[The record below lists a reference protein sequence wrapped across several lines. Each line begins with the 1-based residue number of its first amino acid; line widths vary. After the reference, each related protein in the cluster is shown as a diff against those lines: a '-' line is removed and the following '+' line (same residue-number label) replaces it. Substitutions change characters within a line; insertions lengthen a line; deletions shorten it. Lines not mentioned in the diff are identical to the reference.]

1 MIVPSLPPLH
11 DTAPIVKLLKK
22 ISAGSVNKIVIVSS
36 QPFESVTVTLYLIP
50 PDKFV
55 AILSAPAC
63 LITPT
68 GQSNVNPGVP
78 PTTETLAIP
87 MVSPVQSRESTI
99 ALIKVRPKSGSV
111 SVTVSLS
118 EQAPRVLAVTIYWPA
133 GKFVALLSVCTGEL
147 FQE

>member
-1 MIVPSLPPLH
+1 
-11 DTAPIVKLLKK
+11 
-22 ISAGSVNKIVIVSS
+22 
-36 QPFESVTVTLYLIP
+36 
-50 PDKFV
+50 
-55 AILSAPAC
+55 
-63 LITPT
+63 
-68 GQSNVNPGVP
+68 
-78 PTTETLAIP
+78 